1 MRVTSVHGIMKLS
14 REEEQMA
21 TNGTVGAVAGLWRF
35 PVKSMRGEWL
45 EQAELTEHGLVG
57 DRAYALIDTV
67 TGKVVSA
74 KSVRLFP
81 NLFGCRAAFVD
92 PPRLGGELPPVQ
104 ITLPDGTSVTS
115 DSSDVD
121 RVLSAYFRRDVTLA
135 RAAPDD
141 FTIDQYHPDIED
153 VDPAGYRDTFV
164 EQKLGSAFFAQAGLP
179 SPLRTGSFMDLFPVS
194 VLTTSTLEQLSEL
207 RPQSRF
213 DQRRFRM
220 NVIVDTQEGGFVEND
235 WMGLELAIGEAVRL
249 GVALPDPRC
258 VMTTLAQEELPKD
271 TEVLRTLTRHNRV
284 QVGGAGLFP
293 CAGVYAV
300 VEAPGTMR
308 VGDRV
313 ALPGSEVDSE
323 QVPGPV
329 QEHPPT

>member
-141 FTIDQYHPDIED
+141 FTIDQYHPDIQD

-179 SPLRTGSFMDLFPVS
+179 SPCVPVLS
-194 VLTTSTLEQLSEL
+194 WTS
-207 RPQSRF
+207 SRC
-213 DQRRFRM
+213 
-220 NVIVDTQEGGFVEND
+220 
-235 WMGLELAIGEAVRL
+235 
-249 GVALPDPRC
+249 P
-258 VMTTLAQEELPKD
+258 
-271 TEVLRTLTRHNRV
+271 
-284 QVGGAGLFP
+284 
-293 CAGVYAV
+293 
-300 VEAPGTMR
+300 
-308 VGDRV
+308 
-313 ALPGSEVDSE
+313 S
-323 QVPGPV
+323 
-329 QEHPPT
+329 

>member
-14 REEEQMA
+14 SEEEQMA

-121 RVLSAYFRRDVTLA
+121 SVLSAYFRREVTLA

-153 VDPAGYRDTFV
+153 VDPVGYRDTIV

-179 SPLRTGSFMDLFPVS
+179 PVDIHPRAAERASAPKPLRS
-194 VLTTSTLEQLSEL
+194 
-207 RPQSRF
+207 
-213 DQRRFRM
+213 
-220 NVIVDTQEGGFVEND
+220 
-235 WMGLELAIGEAVRL
+235 A
-249 GVALPDPRC
+249 ALPDERYRRHPRRW
-258 VMTTLAQEELPKD
+258 VHRERL
-271 TEVLRTLTRHNRV
+271 
-284 QVGGAGLFP
+284 
-293 CAGVYAV
+293 
-300 VEAPGTMR
+300 
-308 VGDRV
+308 DR
-313 ALPGSEVDSE
+313 PRSRDR
-323 QVPGPV
+323 
-329 QEHPPT
+329 